1 MPVPCTDGFP
11 YRETVMS
18 FREHSRPP
26 AGPKP
31 CRKNTGRLSADTV
44 SFSRG
49 PDISG
54 ACREKLPY
62 LQYGLLFSSWHID
75 ITSWWNVDSR
85 NCRSTDMGIFRW
97 PGMTPFL
104 YPVAKVW
111 QMLPKS
117 ALVTSD
123 VIKCHQMSPD
133 VRILTEKQVVILL
146 FKSGCWNKIWSEKNS
161 FCVNTAWQSEFM
173 RILCSS
179 EQRNRASCVSV
190 RQKLFCLTETA
201 PFREGRKHLLPSRNF
216 GRKEVQIP
224 KSDGWRRRM
233 WQERTGSRRRWKN
246 HYLPDSFRLRPK
258 KWVHRI

>member
-1 MPVPCTDGFP
+1 MVSHIVKLSC
-11 YRETVMS
+11 
-18 FREHSRPP
+18 HSENIPAP

-31 CRKNTGRLSADTV
+31 CRKNTGRLSAGTV

-104 YPVAKVW
+104 YPVAKS
-111 QMLPKS
+111 MADAAKS
-117 ALVTSD
+117 GFGD
-123 VIKCHQMSPD
+123 IRCHQMSPD

-146 FKSGCWNKIWSEKNS
+146 KKRMLKQNLIRKNLFLCKHCVTIRIYEDSLFKRTEQVVSLSDKKS
-161 FCVNTAWQSEFM
+161 F
-173 RILCSS
+173 
-179 EQRNRASCVSV
+179 V
-190 RQKLFCLTETA
+190 RQEPTCRLKPGIFLQS
-201 PFREGRKHLLPSRNF
+201 RKIQSKGVLMWTWKME
-216 GRKEVQIP
+216 RKNYP
-224 KSDGWRRRM
+224 W
-233 WQERTGSRRRWKN
+233 
-246 HYLPDSFRLRPK
+246 
-258 KWVHRI
+258 